1 MTKKR
6 LSATGS
12 TTAKKSQQDQ
22 ILDRLFDYFS
32 KPKGEKPTSDNDVDV
47 SFYRSTLNAL
57 PISFFGNQYSGI
69 NIIMLLA
76 DQQKMA
82 TKIPLYATFKQAQE
96 LLEKHKDQL
105 PTQSEDFEPNKP
117 LKGIKLESVVVK
129 YLENYKKDGERI
141 SKAQF
146 EKLTKG
152 MSFKEMRD
160 NGFELRRGLKG
171 YRVFALEKIK
181 HLLPQSYID
190 EQPYFAKQDA
200 LAKQTMVESEKD
212 QAFVNQA
219 KMIIEAMGVPVI
231 EKDED
236 RAYYSVKEDHIVIPP
251 REKFKS
257 DKARFAL
264 ILHEISHSTGHPSRL
279 GKQSGKQ
286 LGRKLGNP
294 FGSQAYAK
302 EELIAETATLFMCL
316 DQGLETFHSHAEYL
330 ESWTQQ
336 FADQKKALLSVCKQ
350 AKQAQSYIS
359 DRVEQHKLK
368 LQQET
373 HYLDFSQQSQT
384 ALQKVI
390 CDEASFDPTLNLL
403 VNQSII
409 GVRYLSNG
417 IELVTDSDQR
427 VEVSNELSKSLS
439 REIERLITSEKSA
452 CQEERKK
459 HIGVGRRAGLSV

>member
-12 TTAKKSQQDQ
+12 TTVKKSQQDQ

-32 KPKGEKPTSDNDVDV
+32 KPKGEKPTSDNDVEV

-57 PISFFGNQYSGI
+57 PLNFFGNQYSGI

-105 PTQSEDFEPNKP
+105 PTQSENFDPNKP

-129 YLENYKKDGERI
+129 YLENHKKNGEKI
-141 SKAQF
+141 SKPQF

-171 YRVFALEKIK
+171 YRVFPLEKIK

-190 EQPYFAKQDA
+190 EQPYFAKQEA

-219 KMIIEAMGVPVI
+219 KLIIEAMGVPVI

-236 RAYYSVKEDHIVIPP
+236 RAYYNVKEDHIVIPP
-251 REKFKS
+251 RDKFKS

-264 ILHEISHSTGHPSRL
+264 ILHEICHSTGHPSRL
-279 GKQSGKQ
+279 D
-286 LGRKLGNP
+286 RTLGNP
-294 FGSQAYAK
+294 FGSQAYSK

-316 DQGLETFHSHAEYL
+316 NQGLETFHSHAAYL

-336 FADQKKALLSVCKQ
+336 FAAQKKALLSVCKQ
-350 AKQAQSYIS
+350 AKEAQSYIS

-409 GVRYLSNG
+409 GIRYLSNG

-439 REIERLITSEKSA
+439 REIERLIMSEKSA
-452 CQEERKK
+452 CQEERKM